1 MLTSPTQGE
10 AMTASVESLLHS
22 GLPKATFLGSGCNRY
37 RSRTKASHAEHALS
51 FDELIAP
58 HVEKIFRTAY
68 RITRNRE
75 DAEDAMQDALLQAL
89 LHFADFD
96 GRSAFGTWLTRIAIN
111 SSLMIL
117 RKRKNAR
124 TVSLDGASDSEDSKT
139 FQEVRDPAPD
149 AEERYL
155 QKERET
161 TLRDAINALR
171 PSLRNVVELGD
182 LGERSTRETAET
194 IGVSVSAAKARLF
207 HAREAL
213 RKSRKLRRFRNDQ
226 RAHDKSSTLAFRIAR
241 EYRLR

>member
-1 MLTSPTQGE
+1 MSAAAESPLHRYSPE
-10 AMTASVESLLHS
+10 VPLLR
-22 GLPKATFLGSGCNRY
+22 TVRNRH
-37 RSRTKASHAEHALS
+37 RWRAEASHAEHALS

-68 RITRNRE
+68 RITRNRGE
-75 DAEDAMQDALLQAL
+75 AEDAMQDALLQAL
-89 LHFADFD
+89 LHFEDFD

-124 TVSLDGASDSEDSKT
+124 TVSLDGASDSEESKA

-171 PSLRNVVELGD
+171 PSLRSVVELGH
-182 LGERSTRETAET
+182 LGERSMRETAE
-194 IGVSVSAAKARLF
+194 IISVSVSAAKARLF

-213 RKSRKLRRFRNDQ
+213 RKSRKLSRFRDDQ
-226 RAHDKSSTLAFRIAR
+226 PAHNKSSALAFRPNPQQSS
-241 EYRLR
+241 